1 MYLHPMPGT
10 VRMLRLSVL
19 LPVLSMVVFGL
30 TSVWREAR
38 LPTAQVAVVAS
49 IALLPLVVAWLPWLE
64 ERLGLLHLPV
74 ALAVYLLCQT
84 LLTSLLQNLGWVR
97 FDVVQV
103 GKMYVVEPGVLLML
117 PLLLIAWQYGWRG
130 ALLASAVTGTLHLA
144 VGMVLHWL
152 APNAVPLDSAT
163 PMLRP
168 DLLYFL
174 PLVVAYL
181 GGLMRRQLVEH
192 RRSQE
197 ELRDYAARI
206 GLLATEQERRRLAE
220 RLQHTLGRSL
230 AALNDQFSAIAAAL
244 QGAPEQAGQIFAA
257 LQERLNDEVRK
268 AQEVI
273 SDLQEEPMRPGHLV
287 EALQTRTQRFAARS
301 GVPVTFAADG
311 TPEGLTPEQELVLYH
326 VADQT
331 LRHAESHAQSV
342 GPLELRL
349 NCTEHMVALTVHTN
363 CRCFCRSAASSTL
376 DLEDLEASAHLVG
389 GHLHIEGDERCGA
402 TVAVWM
408 PCRDAE
414 D

>member
-1 MYLHPMPGT
+1 
-10 VRMLRLSVL
+10 MLRLSVL

-30 TSVWREAR
+30 TTVWREAR

-49 IALLPLVVAWLPWLE
+49 VALLPLVVAWLPWLE

-97 FDVVQV
+97 FDVIQV

-144 VGMVLHWL
+144 VGMGLHRL
-152 APNAVPLDSAT
+152 AADAVPVDAAT

-192 RRSQE
+192 HRSQE

-206 GLLATEQERRRLAE
+206 GLLATQQERRRLAE
-220 RLQHTLGRSL
+220 RLQRTLGRSL
-230 AALNDQFSAIAAAL
+230 AALNDQLSAIAAAL
-244 QGAPEQAGQIFAA
+244 QGAPEQAGQVLAG
-257 LQERLNDEVRK
+257 LQERLSEEVRR

-273 SDLQEEPMRPGHLV
+273 NDLREEPMKPGHLV
-287 EALQTRTQRFAARS
+287 EALQARTQKFTARS
-301 GVPVTFAADG
+301 GVPITFSADG
-311 TPEGLTPEQELVLYH
+311 SPEGLTPEQELVLYH

-331 LRHAESHAQSV
+331 LRHAESHAQNM

-349 NCTEHMVALTVHTN
+349 NCTEHMVALTVHSDSG
-363 CRCFCRSAASSTL
+363 CFCPSRAHGAF

-389 GHLHIEGDERCGA
+389 GHLHIEGDERRGA

-414 D
+414 E

>member
-1 MYLHPMPGT
+1 MPGT

-30 TSVWREAR
+30 TTVWREAR

-49 IALLPLVVAWLPWLE
+49 VALLPLVVAWLPWLE

-97 FDVVQV
+97 FDVIQV

-144 VGMVLHWL
+144 VGMGLHRL
-152 APNAVPLDSAT
+152 AADAVPVDAAT

-192 RRSQE
+192 HRSQE

-206 GLLATEQERRRLAE
+206 GLLATQQERRRLAE
-220 RLQHTLGRSL
+220 RLQRTLGRSL
-230 AALNDQFSAIAAAL
+230 AALNDQLSAIAAAL
-244 QGAPEQAGQIFAA
+244 QGAPEQAGQVLAG
-257 LQERLNDEVRK
+257 LQERLSEEVRR

-273 SDLQEEPMRPGHLV
+273 NDLREEPMKPGHLV
-287 EALQTRTQRFAARS
+287 EALQARTQKFTARS
-301 GVPVTFAADG
+301 GVPITFSADG
-311 TPEGLTPEQELVLYH
+311 SPEGLTPEQELVLYH

-331 LRHAESHAQSV
+331 LRHAESHAQNM

-349 NCTEHMVALTVHTN
+349 NCTEHMVALTVHSDSG
-363 CRCFCRSAASSTL
+363 CFCPSRAHGAF

-389 GHLHIEGDERCGA
+389 GHLHIEGDERRGA

-414 D
+414 E